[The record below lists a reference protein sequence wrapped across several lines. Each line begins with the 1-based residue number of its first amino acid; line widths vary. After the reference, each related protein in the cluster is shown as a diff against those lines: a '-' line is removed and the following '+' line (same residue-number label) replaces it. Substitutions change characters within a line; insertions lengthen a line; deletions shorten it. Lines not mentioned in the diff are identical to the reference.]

1 MTDSRRQKMPQRA
14 RKKMQNNNVIARI
27 KSGEVPEQ
35 KFEGEC
41 LVGIILKSADK
52 DGNRES
58 HALAYIKRR

>member
-1 MTDSRRQKMPQRA
+1 MHQRA

-41 LVGIILKSADK
+41 LLGIILKGTD
-52 DGNRES
+52 DEGNRIHEI
-58 HALAYIKRR
+58 LGGKDNGGN